1 MKCTFAIP
9 FYSCAPFYQTLVKQ
23 CLILFAVGDYVLYF
37 WGGKVLFLER
47 EVWMW
52 VPFRRSSESIIT
64 IETWQ
69 LRDLL
74 WCEEEIE
81 NVDVLLYALF
91 IRRSWYCHYLSVQL
105 KSNKSLMKVNIS
117 LAFYSKIIML
127 ELFYF
132 WLLFYESIFNLM
144 ENNLFWNKKTFLC
157 MDAK

>member
-47 EVWMW
+47 KVWMW

-117 LAFYSKIIML
+117 LTFYSKIIML

-132 WLLFYESIFNLM
+132 WLLFYESIFSLM
-144 ENNLFWNKKTFLC
+144 YYHLFWNKKTFLC
-157 MDAK
+157 MDA